1 MKWIISRQIQH
12 SPPLQQGASGP
23 ISGQTGLSALTTS
36 GFCFLGQIRAFAIKT
51 PPGLPNL
58 NIKEKTKWILVVV
71 VVKWR
76 HRPNGLFDKH
86 TELGTKYVCKA
97 KKNLF
102 SCFILRTDRK
112 SFLPVY
118 LNFWEYFADS
128 AAEEVD
134 LKISAELKKRR
145 INISRLRIIQYRS
158 VKNI

>member
-23 ISGQTGLSALTTS
+23 ISGQTGLSGLTTS
-36 GFCFLGQIRAFAIKT
+36 GFCFLVQIRAFAILKT
-51 PPGLPNL
+51 SPGLPNL

-71 VVKWR
+71 VVVKWR
-76 HRPNGLFDKH
+76 HRPNGLFDKL

-134 LKISAELKKRR
+134 LKISAE
-145 INISRLRIIQYRS
+145 
-158 VKNI
+158 

>member
-1 MKWIISRQIQH
+1 MKWIISRQRQH
-12 SPPLQQGASGP
+12 SPPLQQGASGS
-23 ISGQTGLSALTTS
+23 ISGQTGLSGLTTS
-36 GFCFLGQIRAFAIKT
+36 GFCFLVQIRAFAIKT
-51 PPGLPNL
+51 SPGLPNL

-76 HRPNGLFDKH
+76 HWPNGLFDKL

-134 LKISAELKKRR
+134 LKISAE
-145 INISRLRIIQYRS
+145 
-158 VKNI
+158 